1 MRPIG
6 GQHFAILAAICF
18 AAGLNV
24 YATVASLGLLARAG
38 AIVLPPSLHPLES
51 WWIIGASA
59 VLFLVE
65 FFGDKIP
72 AFDLIWNALHTFV
85 RVPIAALIAYLA
97 TSQLS
102 PGEQALCALAG
113 GAIALAAHGG
123 KTAARVAVT
132 PSPEPLSNIGLSLGE
147 DALAIFLVWFATK
160 HPYAA
165 AAITLVALVVVVLA
179 IRFVWRAMRALFS
192 GAEREIRA

>member
-1 MRPIG
+1 MQPIG
-6 GQHFAILAAICF
+6 GRYFAILAAVCF

-24 YATVASLGLLARAG
+24 YATVATLGLLARAG
-38 AIVLPPSLHPLES
+38 TIVLPAPLHALQS

-59 VLFLVE
+59 ILFIVE
-65 FFGDKIP
+65 FFGDKVP

-85 RVPIAALIAYLA
+85 RIPVAALIAYLA

-123 KTAARVAVT
+123 KTAARVAMT
-132 PSPEPLSNIGLSLGE
+132 ASPEPLSNIGLSLGE
-147 DALAIFLVWFATK
+147 DAVAIFLVWFATK

-165 AAITLVALVVVVLA
+165 ASIVLLGLVAVAIT
-179 IRFVWRAMRALFS
+179 IRMVWRAMRSLFA
-192 GAEREIRA
+192 GAKREIRA

>member
-1 MRPIG
+1 MQPIG
-6 GQHFAILAAICF
+6 GRYFAILAAICF

-38 AIVLPPSLHPLES
+38 TIVLPESLHALQS
-51 WWIIGASA
+51 WWVIGGSA
-59 VLFLVE
+59 VLFVVE

-72 AFDLIWNALHTFV
+72 AFDLIWNALHTFIRIPV
-85 RVPIAALIAYLA
+85 AALIAYLA
-97 TSQLS
+97 TSELS

-113 GAIALAAHGG
+113 GVIALAAHGG

-132 PSPEPLSNIGLSLGE
+132 ASPEPLSNIALSLSE
-147 DALAIFLVWFATK
+147 DAIAIFLVWFATK

-165 AAITLVALVVVVLA
+165 ASIVLLGLLTVALT
-179 IRFVWRAMRALFS
+179 IRLVWRAMRSLFA
-192 GAEREIRA
+192 GAEREMRT